1 MNLTALNDRQREAV
15 CAADGPVLVLAG
27 AGSGKTRVLTERVA
41 YLVGEMGVHPL
52 SILAITFTNKAAAEM
67 RERIQKTLDRD
78 VSDMWISTFHSMC
91 VRILRISGQRIGYGS
106 NFVIYDT
113 DDSLRLIKQ
122 ILENLGLKED
132 KNYPPKLIRNII
144 SKYKNTSAD
153 KDIYDFAEKNY
164 PMQSYRISDIYKMY
178 SEEMLRQNAMD
189 FDDLLLNTLKL
200 LIQDE
205 ESRLYYQNRFKYV
218 MVDEYQDTNTV
229 QYRLTKLLC
238 GRYRNIFVVGDDD
251 QSIYAFRGANIQNIL
266 NFEKDYPNAK
276 VIRLEQNYRSD
287 IRILNAANCV
297 IKNNQGRTRKTLWS
311 DITGGGKPK
320 LFTAPS
326 ERDEA
331 EYIAREIN
339 SLVRQGGRYGDVAVL
354 YRIHTL
360 ARVIEEKLRMY
371 AVPYRVYGGISF
383 YERKE
388 IKEMLAYLNLV
399 ANPASDVHFLRI
411 INVPKRGIGAATVQ
425 KIMNVAHSEGISCM
439 DVVANASLYFEGQ
452 SFLKKLLEF
461 SRVMKELQESAE
473 DEEVHGVIRD
483 IYEKTGYREMLET
496 EYPEDFQTRKE
507 NVEELINSA
516 YEFEK
521 NGGEGLIDYLQNIA
535 LITDLDS
542 MDEQGGVTL
551 MTIHAAKGLE
561 FDTVFVAGME
571 ETLFPS
577 RMAVEEGNVEEERRL
592 CYVAIT
598 RAKKSLYL
606 TNAMR
611 RSYFGEF
618 AMNPP
623 SRFLEEIDNNLVE
636 YLNKPSQNA
645 FVTKQSAANKPPA
658 PPRFTGRPVIQEK
671 KPQEVSADYKVG
683 VVVAHKT
690 FGRGPIVAISGEGNQ
705 KVATVEFDI
714 AGTKKMFLSFAS
726 LEIVR

>member
-15 CAADGPVLVLAG
+15 CAVDGPVLVLAG
-27 AGSGKTRVLTERVA
+27 AGSGKTKVLTERVA
-41 YLVGEMGVHPL
+41 YLVGEMGVNPL

-67 RERIQKTLDRD
+67 RERIQKALNTDI
-78 VSDMWISTFHSMC
+78 SDMWVSTFHSMC
-91 VRILRISGQRIGYGS
+91 VRILRISGKRLGYGS

-113 DDSLRLIKQ
+113 DDTLRLIKQ
-122 ILENLGLKED
+122 ILEELGLKED

-153 KDIYDFAEKNY
+153 KDIYDFTDKNH
-164 PMQSYRISDIYKMY
+164 PMQSYRINDIYKMY
-178 SEEMLRQNAMD
+178 CGEMQKQNAMD
-189 FDDLLLNTLKL
+189 FDDLLLNTLRL
-200 LIQDE
+200 MTQDE
-205 ESRLYYQNRFKYV
+205 ESRLYYQNRFQYV
-218 MVDEYQDTNTV
+218 LVDEYQDTNTV

-251 QSIYAFRGANIQNIL
+251 QSIYAFRGANVQNIL
-266 NFEKDYPNAK
+266 NFEKDYPDAK

-287 IRILNAANCV
+287 IKILETANCV

-311 DITGGGKPK
+311 DIQGGGKPK
-320 LFTAPS
+320 LFTAAS

-339 SLVRQGGRYGDVAVL
+339 TLVRQGARFGDVAVL

-360 ARVIEEKLRMY
+360 ARVLEEKLRLY
-371 AVPYRVYGGISF
+371 AVPYRIYGGISF
-383 YERKE
+383 YDRKE
-388 IKEMLAYLNLV
+388 IKEILAYLNLI
-399 ANPASDVHFLRI
+399 ANPSSDVHFLRI
-411 INVPKRGIGAATVQ
+411 INIPKRGIGAATVQ
-425 KIMNVAHSEGISCM
+425 KILGTAHSEGLSCM
-439 DVVANASLYFEGQ
+439 DVVLNAAHYFEGQ

-461 SRVMKELQESAE
+461 AKVMTELNETAK
-473 DEEVHGVIRD
+473 DAEVHGIIRD
-483 IYEKTGYREMLET
+483 IYEKTNYREMLET
-496 EYPEDFQTRKE
+496 EFPDDCQTRKE

-521 NGGEGLIDYLQNIA
+521 NGGEGLTDYLQNIA

-561 FDTVFVAGME
+561 FETVFVTGVE

-598 RAKKSLYL
+598 RAKKNLYL

-611 RSYFGEF
+611 RSYFGEY

-623 SRFLEEIDNNLVE
+623 SRFLDEIDDNLVE
-636 YLNKPSQNA
+636 CLNKPAQIAAVKQNA
-645 FVTKQSAANKPPA
+645 RSKPASSRFA
-658 PPRFTGRPVIQEK
+658 PRATVQEK
-671 KPQEVSADYKVG
+671 KPHEVSAEYKVG

-690 FGRGPIVAISGEGNQ
+690 FGRGPIVVISGEGNQ
-705 KVATVEFDI
+705 QVATVEFDI
-714 AGTKKMFLSFAS
+714 AGPKKMFLSFAS
-726 LEIVR
+726 LEIER

>member
-15 CAADGPVLVLAG
+15 CAVEGPVLVLAG

-52 SILAITFTNKAAAEM
+52 AILAITFTNKAAAEM
-67 RERIQKTLDRD
+67 RERIQKTLGRD

-91 VRILRISGQRIGYGS
+91 VRILRISGKQIGYSS

-122 ILENLGLKED
+122 ILEQLGLKED
-132 KNYPPKLIRNII
+132 KNYPPKLVRNIV

-153 KDIYDFAEKNY
+153 RDIYDFTDKNY
-164 PMQSYRISDIYKMY
+164 PMQSYRIADIYKMY
-178 SEEMLRQNAMD
+178 CEEMLRQNAMD
-189 FDDLLLNTLKL
+189 FDDLLLNTLRL
-200 LIQDE
+200 LTNDE
-205 ESRLYYQNRFKYV
+205 ESRLYYQNRFRHV
-218 MVDEYQDTNTV
+218 LVDEYQDTNTV
-229 QYRLTKLLC
+229 QYRLTKILC

-266 NFEKDYPNAK
+266 NFEKDYPDAK

-287 IRILNAANCV
+287 IKILNAANCV

-311 DITGGGKPK
+311 DISGGNKPR
-320 LFTAPS
+320 LFTAAS

-339 SLVRQGGRYGDVAVL
+339 ARVRQGGRYGDVAVL
-354 YRIHTL
+354 YRVHTL
-360 ARVIEEKLRMY
+360 ARVLEEKLRLY

-383 YERKE
+383 YDRKE

-411 INVPKRGIGAATVQ
+411 INIPKRGIGAATVQ
-425 KIMNVAHSEGISCM
+425 KILNTAHEEGASCM
-439 DVVANASLYFEGQ
+439 DVVSNAAHYFEGQ
-452 SFLKKLLEF
+452 SFLKKIQEF
-461 SRVMKELQESAE
+461 ARVMAELRETAE
-473 DEEVHGVIRD
+473 EEEVHGLIRD

-496 EYPEDFQTRKE
+496 EFPEDFQTRKE

-561 FDTVFVAGME
+561 FETVFVAGME

-598 RAKKSLYL
+598 RAKMNLYL

-611 RSYFGEF
+611 RSYFGEY

-623 SRFLEEIDNNLVE
+623 SRFLGEIDENLVE
-636 YLNKPSQNA
+636 YLSKPAQPAFAKGNA
-645 FVTKQSAANKPPA
+645 HAAPPA
-658 PPRFTGRPVIQEK
+658 PPRFSGRPAIQEK
-671 KPQEVSADYKVG
+671 KPHEVSGEFKVG

-705 KVATVEFDI
+705 QVATVEFDV
-714 AGTKKMFLSFAS
+714 AGPKKMFLSFAP

>member
-15 CAADGPVLVLAG
+15 CAVDGPVLVLAG
-27 AGSGKTRVLTERVA
+27 AGSGKTKVLTERVA
-41 YLVGEMGVHPL
+41 YLVGEKGVHPL

-67 RERIQKTLDRD
+67 RERIQKALNADI
-78 VSDMWISTFHSMC
+78 SDMWISTFHSMC
-91 VRILRISGQRIGYGS
+91 VRILRISGKRLGYGS

-122 ILENLGLKED
+122 ILEELGLKED

-153 KDIYDFAEKNY
+153 RDIYDFTDKNH

-178 SEEMLRQNAMD
+178 SGEMQKQNAMD
-189 FDDLLLNTLKL
+189 FDDLLLNTLRL
-200 LIQDE
+200 MTQDE
-205 ESRLYYQNRFKYV
+205 ESRLYYQNRFQYV

-229 QYRLTKLLC
+229 QYKLTKLLC
-238 GRYRNIFVVGDDD
+238 GRFRNIFVVGDDD

-266 NFEKDYPNAK
+266 NFEKDYPDAK

-287 IRILNAANCV
+287 IKILEAANCV

-311 DITGGGKPK
+311 EIVGGSKPK
-320 LFTAPS
+320 LYTAAS

-339 SLVRQGGRYGDVAVL
+339 AIVRQGSRYGDVAIL
-354 YRIHTL
+354 YRAHTL
-360 ARVIEEKLRMY
+360 ARVLEEKLRLY
-371 AVPYRVYGGISF
+371 AVPYRIYGGISF
-383 YERKE
+383 YDRKE
-388 IKEMLAYLNLV
+388 IKEILSYLNLI
-399 ANPASDVHFLRI
+399 ANPASDMHFLRI
-411 INVPKRGIGAATVQ
+411 INIPKRGIGAATVQ
-425 KIMNVAHSEGISCM
+425 KILNTAHSEGLSCM
-439 DVVANASLYFEGQ
+439 DVISNAAHYFEGQ
-452 SFLKKLLEF
+452 SFLKKIMEF
-461 SRVMKELQESAE
+461 ARVMAELQKTAE
-473 DEEVHGVIRD
+473 DNEVHGIIRD
-483 IYEKTGYREMLET
+483 IYEKTAYREMLET
-496 EYPEDFQTRKE
+496 EFPDDCQTRKE

-521 NGGEGLIDYLQNIA
+521 NGGEGLTDYLQNIA

-561 FDTVFVAGME
+561 FETVFVAGVE

-598 RAKKSLYL
+598 RAKKNLYL
-606 TNAMR
+606 TNAQR
-611 RSYFGEF
+611 RSYFGEY

-623 SRFLEEIDNNLVE
+623 SRFIDEIDGNLVE
-636 YLNKPSQNA
+636 CMNKPVQNEHA
-645 FVTKQSAANKPPA
+645 RQPARKAAPKSFA
-658 PPRFTGRPVIQEK
+658 VRATVQEK
-671 KPQEVSADYKVG
+671 KPHEVSAEYKVG
-683 VVVAHKT
+683 VVVSHKT
-690 FGRGPIVAISGEGNQ
+690 FGSGPIVSISGEGNQ

-714 AGTKKMFLSFAS
+714 AGPKKMFLSFAS
-726 LEIVR
+726 MEIVK